1 MDKHKYE
8 KFISNLVDD
17 ELKFESGLVARLDEA
32 SYQNGIIEQEAIVD
46 AQAKQAT
53 KGESVWQAENKELL
67 SKFKQGTEEL
77 KPSHSRT
84 RTLQGF
90 EPHLRRLLGTLKQI
104 NLRQNLINN
113 FKYGPREDG
122 PTGDKG
128 ITAISFKDQHHQ
140 DPDMVWTSLKI
151 YTIIKS
157 PKKIE
162 NLDLLE
168 SLSTLYLI
176 QNKISQIEAL
186 DNLAKTLTSG
196 NRITK
201 LEGLDSLKK
210 LQVSD
215 TGANQTDN
223 MTGIEGLNNL
233 EELWANNNKM
243 LIPRWNAIKNYLK
256 GNPLQSEMG
265 VNYRHKIL
273 IACPQL
279 FKSMLRLLNLNR
291 KSFFVVLLN
300 PIKVKMNL
308 PFERTFVQEYGIY
321 QLD

>member
-140 DPDMVWTSLKI
+140 DPDSQLK
-151 YTIIKS
+151 T
-157 PKKIE
+157 E
-162 NLDLLE
+162 DDLTP
-168 SLSTLYLI
+168 S
-176 QNKISQIEAL
+176 
-186 DNLAKTLTSG
+186 
-196 NRITK
+196 
-201 LEGLDSLKK
+201 GLDFLED
-210 LQVSD
+210 LYD
-215 TGANQTDN
+215 NQ
-223 MTGIEGLNNL
+223 I
-233 EELWANNNKM
+233 
-243 LIPRWNAIKNYLK
+243 
-256 GNPLQSEMG
+256 S
-265 VNYRHKIL
+265 
-273 IACPQL
+273 
-279 FKSMLRLLNLNR
+279 
-291 KSFFVVLLN
+291 
-300 PIKVKMNL
+300 
-308 PFERTFVQEYGIY
+308 
-321 QLD
+321 

>member
-1 MDKHKYE
+1 INKVSMDKHKYE

-140 DPDMVWTSLKI
+140 DPDSQLK
-151 YTIIKS
+151 T
-157 PKKIE
+157 E
-162 NLDLLE
+162 DDLTPSE

-279 FKSMLRLLNLNR
+279 FKSML
-291 KSFFVVLLN
+291 
-300 PIKVKMNL
+300 
-308 PFERTFVQEYGIY
+308 
-321 QLD
+321 